1 MSEEMQLEL
10 EHTLKT
16 MRELKEAADTIT
28 TLRAALVEKMA
39 MAAHEAWVRL
49 EEEREPFCIV
59 NHWSELHKDE
69 RREAMWSMSDALDVA
84 QAHIRADVLEE
95 AARELDR
102 RGFKELADTAIRTL
116 KEAP

>member
-1 MSEEMQLEL
+1 M
-10 EHTLKT
+10 T
-16 MRELKEAADTIT
+16 ADR
-28 TLRAALVEKMA
+28 RAALVEKMA

-84 QAHIRADVLEE
+84 QAHIRAEVLEE
-95 AARELDR
+95 AEDAVGEVGDCAEV
-102 RGFKELADTAIRTL
+102 GAYINAIRAL
-116 KEAP
+116 KNKP